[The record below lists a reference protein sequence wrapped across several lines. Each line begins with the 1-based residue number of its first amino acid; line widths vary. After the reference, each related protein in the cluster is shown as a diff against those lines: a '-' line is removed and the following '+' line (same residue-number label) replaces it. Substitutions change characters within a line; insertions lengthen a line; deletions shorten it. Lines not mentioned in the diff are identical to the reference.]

1 MEVGEA
7 VGFGVVVSVAPRLLL
22 SVGAD
27 VVVVVVGAALPLEH
41 RPFTQAS

>member
-7 VGFGVVVSVAPRLLL
+7 VGFGVVVSVA

-27 VVVVVVGAALPLEH
+27 VVVVVVVGAALPLEH

>member
-7 VGFGVVVSVAPRLLL
+7 VGFGVVVSVA

-27 VVVVVVGAALPLEH
+27 VVVVVNVVVVGAALPLEH